1 MVSCG
6 KQYELSIADFIS
18 FRSIQEQLSR
28 ESISSTVTPSTLLN
42 IYKLLS
48 LQNDIYYDI
57 TIGKNIN
64 TTRIN
69 GYNNYIEALLKS
81 PDSIL

>member
-6 KQYELSIADFIS
+6 KQYELSVADFIS
-18 FRSIQEQLSR
+18 FRNIQEQLNR
-28 ESISSTVTPSTLLN
+28 EAISSTVTPSTLLN

-48 LQNDIYYDI
+48 TQNDIYYDI
-57 TIGKNIN
+57 TVGKNIN

-69 GYNNYIEALLKS
+69 GYNNYVEALLKE
-81 PDSIL
+81 PDSLQ

>member
-6 KQYELSIADFIS
+6 KQYELSVADFIS

-28 ESISSTVTPSTLLN
+28 ESISPNVTPSTLLN

-57 TIGKNIN
+57 IIGKNIN